1 MATMRVPAIPEAVA
15 WRNGMVLEP
24 SHFEQTDRR
33 ASALAHLAAAAA
45 DPWPWGFVQVAVD
58 PTALA
63 SAQLRVDCE
72 GFFPDGTPFRQN
84 GLTRPLPQGREAQ
97 RLDYQ
102 VLATPDGDVGLA
114 AGSDAP
120 AEKCLPVARLTFQG
134 GVWTELSDWSPP
146 AYLVGAGHPLR
157 EDMARQLGA
166 LAALATGFMATLRL
180 PGAEDRPTSRA
191 VTLVATTLVQGVGV
205 TEALL
210 AAPFVSPGRL
220 GIEALRLALGVR
232 VAAGV
237 AEPLDERWDPADQR
251 GSMRRLLY
259 AAESAAASVGV
270 PFRTN
275 LFRPAGSG
283 DLLLVNGMPPEGLLL
298 VVEAS
303 QPANLI
309 SARTWLEGAALAAPD
324 RIQEAFNRRVAGC
337 PRHAIER
344 DPRTGVASGPLLA
357 LYRVEND
364 LAWRG
369 NSDALA
375 LGAKTPPPTDASFS
389 IYLPHE
395 PGVETGTTSRRGD
408 ARRAGLRSPDRIR

>member
-1 MATMRVPAIPEAVA
+1 MKVPGIPEAVP

-24 SHFEQTDRR
+24 SHFEQTDGR
-33 ASALAHLAAAAA
+33 AAALTHLAAAAA
-45 DPWPWGFVQVAVD
+45 DPWPWGFAQVAVD

-72 GFFPDGTPFRQN
+72 GFFPDGTPFRHN
-84 GLTRPLPQGREAQ
+84 GLTRPLPQGRDGQ

-102 VLATPDGDVGLA
+102 VSATPDGDVGLA

-120 AEKCLPVARLTFQG
+120 AGKCLPVARLTFQG
-134 GVWTELSDWSPP
+134 GAWTELSDWSPP

-205 TEALL
+205 AEALL

-259 AAESAAASVGV
+259 AAESAAAGVGV

-283 DLLLVNGMPPEGLLL
+283 DLLQVDGMPPDGLLL

-337 PRHAIER
+337 PRHAVER

-364 LAWRG
+364 PAWRG

-375 LGAKTPPPTDASFS
+375 LGAKTPPPADASFS
-389 IYLPHE
+389 IYLPRE
-395 PGVETGTTSRRGD
+395 PGVETPGTAPHRGD
-408 ARRAGLRSPDRIR
+408 AGRARLRSPDRIR

>member
-1 MATMRVPAIPEAVA
+1 MKVPGIPTAVR
-15 WRNGMVLEP
+15 WQNGMVLEP
-24 SHFEQTDRR
+24 SHFERTDRR
-33 ASALAHLAAAAA
+33 ASALAHLAAATA
-45 DPWPWGFVQVAVD
+45 DPWPWGFVEVAVD

-63 SAQLRVDCE
+63 SSQLRVDCE
-72 GFFPDGTPFRQN
+72 GFFPDGTPFRQ
-84 GLTRPLPQGREAQ
+84 GGMTRPLPAGQEGQ

-102 VLATPDGDVGLA
+102 VLATPEGDVGLS

-120 AEKCLPVARLTFQG
+120 ADASLPVARLTFQS
-134 GVWTELSDWSPP
+134 GVWTEVSDWSPP
-146 AYLVGAGHPLR
+146 AYLVGTGHALR
-157 EDMARQLGA
+157 EEMTPRLGA

-180 PGAEDRPTSRA
+180 PGAEDRPALRA

-205 TEALL
+205 IEALL

-237 AEPLDERWDPADQR
+237 AEPLEERWDPADQR

-259 AAESAAASVGV
+259 AAESAASGIGV
-270 PFRTN
+270 PFRTIP
-275 LFRPAGSG
+275 FRPSDSG
-283 DLLLVNGMPPEGLLL
+283 DLLLVGGMPPDGLLL

-309 SARTWLEGAALAAPD
+309 SARSWLEGAALAAPD
-324 RIQEAFNRRVAGC
+324 RIQEAFNRRVSGC
-337 PRHAIER
+337 PRHSIER
-344 DPRTGVASGPLLA
+344 DPRTGVSSGPLLA

-375 LGAKTPPPTDASFS
+375 LGAKTPPPPGASFS
-389 IYLPHE
+389 IYLPQS
-395 PGVETGTTSRRGD
+395 PDADASATRRGG
-408 ARRAGLRSPDRIR
+408 AQRTGLRSQDGVW

>member
-1 MATMRVPAIPEAVA
+1 MKVPGIPEAVQ

-33 ASALAHLAAAAA
+33 ASALSHLAAAAA

-63 SAQLRVDCE
+63 SSQLRVDCE
-72 GFFPDGTPFRQN
+72 GFFPGGAPFRQAAM
-84 GLTRPLPQGREAQ
+84 TRPLPEGQEGQ

-102 VLATPDGDVGLA
+102 ILAAPDGGVGLS
-114 AGSDAP
+114 AGADAP
-120 AEKCLPVARLTFQG
+120 AGECLPVARLTFQS
-134 GVWTELSDWSPP
+134 GVWTEVSDWSPP

-157 EDMARQLGA
+157 QDMARQLGA
-166 LAALATGFMATLRL
+166 LAALATGFLATLRL
-180 PGAEDRPTSRA
+180 PGAEDRPASRA

-205 TEALL
+205 IEALL
-210 AAPFVSPGRL
+210 AAPFVSPGQL

-259 AAESAAASVGV
+259 AAESAASGVGV
-270 PFRTN
+270 PFRTSP
-275 LFRPAGSG
+275 FRPADSG
-283 DLLLVNGMPPEGLLL
+283 DLLLVDGMPPEGLLL
-298 VVEAS
+298 VVETS

-324 RIQEAFNRRVAGC
+324 RIQEAFNRRVSGC
-337 PRHAIER
+337 PRHSIER
-344 DPRTGVASGPLLA
+344 DPRTGVSSGPLLA

-369 NSDALA
+369 NSGSLA
-375 LGAKTPPPTDASFS
+375 LGAKTPPPPDASFS
-389 IYLPHE
+389 IYVPRGVDAE
-395 PGVETGTTSRRGD
+395 TDTSSKRPGG
-408 ARRAGLRSPDRIR
+408 ARRAGLRTPDRVR